1 MNQEKA
7 VKVTDLL
14 KKQARV
20 IIITHHNPDG
30 DAIGSALG
38 LYHFVKALNAHT
50 MVMVPNDIPAFL
62 QWMPSCDKI
71 FVASHHPE
79 KAATL
84 LEEAGLIFCL
94 DFNAPS
100 RVEHLQKSLEQ
111 SKAIK
116 VVIDHHPQPQDFAD
130 YLFSDVTASSTCEMI
145 LDFADAAGL
154 QENLNRDVAACLY
167 TGIMTDTG
175 SFKFHSCTAKTHI
188 ITARLLST
196 GINKTIIHQEVLD
209 TNSINRLRMLGNCLM
224 NSLQV
229 FPEIRTAIM
238 HLSKEDQDHFR
249 SAKGDTEGFVNYCLS
264 LKGIDLA
271 AMFIENAEYI
281 KISFRSKNSIDVN
294 QIARNFFNGGGHT
307 NAAGGK
313 AYESLADCQRRFI
326 DTIHSHASEIL

>member
-1 MNQEKA
+1 MDQEKA
-7 VKVTDLL
+7 IKVIDLL
-14 KKQARV
+14 KKQGPV

-30 DAIGSALG
+30 DAIGSSLG
-38 LYHFVKALNAHT
+38 LYHFIKNLNANT
-50 MVMVPNDIPAFL
+50 VVMVPNDIPAFL

-79 KAATL
+79 KASL
-84 LEEAGLIFCL
+84 MLQEAALIFCL

-100 RVEHLQKSLEQ
+100 RIEHLQKQLEE

-130 YLFSDVTASSTCEMI
+130 YLFSDVTASSTCEMV

-154 QENLNRDVAACLY
+154 QENLNKDAASCLY

-196 GINKTIIHQEVLD
+196 GINKTKIHQEVLD

-229 FPEIRTAIM
+229 FPEIRTATM
-238 HLSKEDQDHFR
+238 HLSKADQEHFC

-264 LKGIDLA
+264 IKGIDLA

-281 KISFRSKNSIDVN
+281 KISFRSKNTIDVN
-294 QIARNFFNGGGHT
+294 QIARRFFNGGGHA

-313 AYESLADCQRRFI
+313 AFESLADSQKRFI
-326 DTIHSHASEIL
+326 DTIYSHASKIL